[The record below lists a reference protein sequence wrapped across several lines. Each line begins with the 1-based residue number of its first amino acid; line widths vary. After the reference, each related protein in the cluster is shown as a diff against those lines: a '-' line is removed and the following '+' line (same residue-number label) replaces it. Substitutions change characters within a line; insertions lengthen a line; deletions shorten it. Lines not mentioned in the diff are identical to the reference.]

1 MKTKTAILLGVFTV
15 ALVAVF
21 AVVIPHLARAS
32 ASEPGGDPGEEEKG
46 SGVTVP
52 VSGAETPASSGD
64 VDYVA
69 QYIRTNGYHEEATYP
84 RVTIIRSVEELN
96 DYYEANKDLYY
107 LERWDNPASDMTIG
121 FLNACEKYG
130 ETYFKDRIL
139 VLILLEEGSG
149 SVRHRVTGVTWSDDK
164 RETLTVD
171 VDVITPEC
179 GNCDMAEWH
188 ILLEPEAGVDV
199 ADESCV
205 TVSLHRTVQ
214 KAPSGLAYCA
224 ADGVSAALRIPE
236 GWTYD
241 AGMCNGETWDFFISF
256 RPMEET
262 EGRIVL
268 SYMSQGVG
276 VCGTGLK
283 QKEVTLGGY
292 PAWQGTYDGKKTW
305 DFFIIKDEE
314 RPGISIWNEGLDWKK
329 EYQQEALDI
338 LETLELGD
346 GHLTEAQAVEIAKTA
361 VTVKYDYTKALY
373 NQQEGAWVVAF
384 GRRNYAGGD
393 QLVTVNDGGE
403 IVDSAWGE

>member
-214 KAPSGLAYCA
+214 
-224 ADGVSAALRIPE
+224 
-236 GWTYD
+236 
-241 AGMCNGETWDFFISF
+241 
-256 RPMEET
+256 
-262 EGRIVL
+262 
-268 SYMSQGVG
+268 
-276 VCGTGLK
+276 
-283 QKEVTLGGY
+283 
-292 PAWQGTYDGKKTW
+292 
-305 DFFIIKDEE
+305 
-314 RPGISIWNEGLDWKK
+314 
-329 EYQQEALDI
+329 
-338 LETLELGD
+338 
-346 GHLTEAQAVEIAKTA
+346 
-361 VTVKYDYTKALY
+361 
-373 NQQEGAWVVAF
+373 
-384 GRRNYAGGD
+384 
-393 QLVTVNDGGE
+393 
-403 IVDSAWGE
+403 